1 MNKDINTRKM
11 IYFTLIC
18 IVLIVIVI
26 TGTYAYFTAKKTA
39 EKVLVGETKN
49 YSFGLSVE
57 KVSTNDHYGL
67 IPMDDEKAAYALEN
81 NCQDM
86 NGFAVCQIYKITV
99 NNTGNTA
106 MYLDGYLKLDTVN
119 DDEMRFMRIYYD
131 GDEFCYSN
139 NCKDE
144 FNINNIKSG
153 IVKNEDD
160 NLNRS
165 DDKNALLVESSQEN
179 EDDIIK
185 SGEKKEYYVLIWL
198 HNLNEK
204 QDDLQGV
211 EHFFSGQA
219 IFISSQGNEITA
231 VF

>member
-1 MNKDINTRKM
+1 
-11 IYFTLIC
+11 
-18 IVLIVIVI
+18 
-26 TGTYAYFTAKKTA
+26 
-39 EKVLVGETKN
+39 
-49 YSFGLSVE
+49 
-57 KVSTNDHYGL
+57 
-67 IPMDDEKAAYALEN
+67 
-81 NCQDM
+81 M